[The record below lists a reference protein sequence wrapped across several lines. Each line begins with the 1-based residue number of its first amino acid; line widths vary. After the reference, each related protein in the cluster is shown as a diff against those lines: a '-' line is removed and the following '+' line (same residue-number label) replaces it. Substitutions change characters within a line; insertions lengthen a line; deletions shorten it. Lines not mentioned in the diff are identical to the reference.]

1 MQQRGCAPRCIE
13 MKGQNCKERSSS
25 RGVVVVGAKERSQPW
40 KRALAARFRGWRVG
54 GAARERSQPLKTSVS
69 GLGCWQQPESGVG
82 GQWRLKKGQN
92 LVVVASERLK
102 PQKWATRR
110 LVFKVGGQKK
120 VGTLKRSIRCSFS
133 GLGGWWE
140 VGTPKTSMNT
150 RFRSWKVVVVASKD
164 GLNPE
169 NEYECSFSGLGEV
182 WCWNSPEFRGSEPIG
197 W

>member
-1 MQQRGCAPRCIE
+1 MQQRGCAPRCVE
-13 MKGQNCKERSSS
+13 MKGQNPKERSSS
-25 RGVVVVGAKERSQPW
+25 WGVVVVGAKERSQPS

-82 GQWRLKKGQN
+82 GRWRLKKGPNPKQARFR
-92 LVVVASERLK
+92 VGMGGERSE
-102 PQKWATRR
+102 PSGGCQWEVETSMRR
-110 LVFKVGGQKK
+110 LIFEVGSQKK
-120 VGTLKRSIRCSFS
+120 VGTLKRSVHCSFS

-150 RFRSWKVVVVASKD
+150 RFRSWKVVAVASKD

-182 WCWNSPEFRGSEPIG
+182 W
-197 W
+197 